1 MGFLPGAAKAEEI
14 GNRARLFHP
23 QGAGREGIF
32 GEFLSFKTET
42 WSVDS
47 PEDRGLPPLELQ
59 ALSNK

>member
-14 GNRARLFHP
+14 GNQARPFHP
-23 QGAGREGIF
+23 QGIF

-47 PEDRGLPPLELQ
+47 PEDRGLSPLELQ
-59 ALSNK
+59 ALSDK